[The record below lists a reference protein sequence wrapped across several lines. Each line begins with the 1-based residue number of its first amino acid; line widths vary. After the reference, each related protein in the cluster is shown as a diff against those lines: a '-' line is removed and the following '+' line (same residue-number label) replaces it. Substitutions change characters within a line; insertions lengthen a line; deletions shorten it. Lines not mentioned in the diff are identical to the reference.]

1 MYQKNNIN
9 YGWTLIRNLRYSIM
23 KHLLLTKI
31 LHEAFD
37 GPGFKI
43 TDRDLKIQDEN
54 KKHSVHG
61 PSKMRKINPD
71 P

>member
-1 MYQKNNIN
+1 
-9 YGWTLIRNLRYSIM
+9 M

-31 LHEAFD
+31 LHEAFS

-54 KKHSVHG
+54 KKHSIYR
-61 PSKMRKINPD
+61 PSEMRKIDPNP
-71 P
+71 